1 LTEEE
6 SVFQYVVKRLLQ
18 ALPLMIGVSMIGFA
32 MMHLAPGGP
41 LAVYTLNPTITAQD
55 IERIKHVF
63 GLDQPIYI
71 QYLKWAYGMFTGNWG
86 YTFFGG
92 RPVLNVI
99 MERVPATILLMGS
112 GMSIAIIIGLL
123 IGILG
128 AVRRYSVFD
137 YLATTG
143 AMVTLSFPTFWFGL
157 MTIFIFS
164 VKLGWLPSGGMYT
177 LGGDEG
183 ILDQL
188 RHLILPSMVLG
199 LVLCAQWSRYTRSS
213 FLEVIHQDYIRT
225 ARSKGLSG
233 GRILL
238 RHAFPNAMAPLIALA
253 GVQLPWLFSGA
264 LITETIFGWPGMG
277 RLFVDSLTMKE
288 YPVLMGMIMVT
299 AIAVI
304 LGNLLADVFNAII
317 DPRIRLN

>member
-1 LTEEE
+1 M
-6 SVFQYVVKRLLQ
+6 FQFIIKRLLQ
-18 ALPLMIGVSMIGFA
+18 AIPLLIGVSIIGFA

-71 QYLKWAYGMFTGNWG
+71 QYLKWATGMFTGNWG
-86 YTFFGG
+86 NTFFGG
-92 RPVLNVI
+92 RPVLDVI
-99 MERVPATILLMGS
+99 LERMPATFLLMGS
-112 GMSIAIIIGLL
+112 GMSVAVLIGML

-128 AVRRYSVFD
+128 AVRRYSIFD

-143 AMVTLSFPTFWFGL
+143 AMVALSFPTFWFGL

-164 VKLGWLPSGGMYT
+164 LKLGWLPSGGMFT
-177 LGGDEG
+177 LGGDED
-183 ILDQL
+183 ILDL
-188 RHLILPSMVLG
+188 MKHLILPTVVLA
-199 LVLCAQWSRYTRSS
+199 LVLVAQWSRYTRSS

-225 ARSKGLSG
+225 ARSKGLSA
-233 GRILL
+233 GRVLF
-238 RHAFPNAMAPLIALA
+238 RHAFPNAVSPLIALA

-264 LITETIFGWPGMG
+264 LVTETIFGWPGMG

-288 YPVLMGMIMVT
+288 YPVLMGMIMIT
-299 AIAVI
+299 AAAVI
-304 LGNLLADVFNAII
+304 IGNLLADLINALI
-317 DPRIRLN
+317 DPRIRLE